1 MKRHEID
8 IRIDPKGS
16 VTGTVVGIKGKSCR
30 AITELL
36 SEIGRSVSIV
46 PTPEY
51 FEKGNIKQT
60 VAYKLTN
67 NRSENAD

>member
-8 IRIDPKGS
+8 IRIDREGL
-16 VTGTVVGIKGKSCR
+16 VTGTVVGIKGKSCC

-36 SEIGRSVSIV
+36 SEIGRSVSTV

-51 FEKGNIKQT
+51 FQKRKIRQT
-60 VAYKLTN
+60 LTHKLTD
-67 NRSENAD
+67 S